1 MTGRMRPIS
10 PCSIRAF
17 SRARLAGPCPGTV
30 RECYPRP
37 PATFGNLPFAMPSD
51 RRFSTAAHES
61 GHALVG
67 LSCGLVIHRMH
78 IDDDDVSGGTQFG
91 REDVGRLMLDDQV
104 AVALAGGEAVEIM
117 GCEHVPQQDKEDHA
131 LVRATLLRHGIDE
144 HTDAGNA
151 RGMAIR
157 KNARAW
163 ARVILAP
170 RREKIMELATALS
183 KAGTLD
189 EEQIAALL
197 AS

>member
-1 MTGRMRPIS
+1 MKDTNR
-10 PCSIRAF
+10 
-17 SRARLAGPCPGTV
+17 CPGTA
-30 RECYPRP
+30 RESYLRP
-37 PATFGNLPFAMPSD
+37 PANFGNLRFVMPSN
-51 RRFSTAAHES
+51 RRLSTAAHES

-67 LSCGLVIHRMH
+67 LSCGLEIHRMH

-104 AVALAGGEAVEIM
+104 AVALAGAEAVEIM
-117 GCEHVPQQDKEDHA
+117 GCEHVPGQAKEDHA

-144 HTDAGNA
+144 HTDEGNA

-183 KAGTLD
+183 RAGTLD

>member
-1 MTGRMRPIS
+1 MLP
-10 PCSIRAF
+10 
-17 SRARLAGPCPGTV
+17 
-30 RECYPRP
+30 P
-37 PATFGNLPFAMPSD
+37 PAANFGSLPFAMPSD

-91 REDVGRLMLDDQV
+91 REDVGGLMLDDQV
-104 AVALAGGEAVEIM
+104 AVALAGGEAVEII
-117 GCEHVPQQDKEDHA
+117 GCEHVPGQAKEDHA

-144 HTDAGNA
+144 HTDEGNA

-170 RREKIMELATALS
+170 RREKIMEFATALS